1 MRVKI
6 CDLIQ
11 KNQKQKPSEIKKIG
25 KLTCGVLI
33 LI

>member
-1 MRVKI
+1 MGLKI

-11 KNQKQKPSEIKKIG
+11 KNQKQKFHDIKTG

>member
-1 MRVKI
+1 MRLKI

-11 KNQKQKPSEIKKIG
+11 KNQKRKNTEINSG

-33 LI
+33 VV